1 MSKIEKAKPEITLD
15 TFYRAI
21 RTYDRPTVLYLMQH
35 GILKEIPED
44 EKTAAYHQ
52 LVALQNM
59 EIMQAIAKHESI
71 LNPEIFVNQSETSQS
86 KVFVNQCLS
95 KFRKQ
100 FNFQDNTVCDTLF
113 TLSCQCGCTGMLHTL
128 IEQKKCLNRYPE
140 LGEYP
145 LDILKTIKSV
155 PDETLSDDALVSL
168 YFATATTSDCEKKLE
183 YLDANG
189 FDLFIKNT
197 DGENVVNLLDAR
209 IKENRYPKNRHGS
222 LLQIEDKKMLS
233 KLNKILYEKTYPDE
247 THTPS
252 KSIIRYAIAIA
263 CIALV
268 IVVICASS
276 ALKKNDV
283 SGDTTTESI
292 SSDSTL
298 DVTESDI

>member
-1 MSKIEKAKPEITLD
+1 MSKVEKAKPEITLD
-15 TFYRAI
+15 TFYRAL
-21 RTYDRPTVLYLMQH
+21 RTYDRPTVLYLIQQC
-35 GILKEIPED
+35 ILKEIPED
-44 EKTAAYHQ
+44 KKTAAYHQ

-100 FNFQDNTVCDTLF
+100 FAFQDDGVCDTLF
-113 TLSCQCGCTGMLHTL
+113 TLSCQCGCISVLHSL
-128 IEQKKCLNRYPE
+128 IEKKKCQTRYPE
-140 LGEYP
+140 LGGYP
-145 LDILKTIKSV
+145 IDILKTIKSV
-155 PDETLSDDALVSL
+155 PNETLSDHDLVSL
-168 YFATATTSDCEKKLE
+168 YFSAATSSDSERKLE

-189 FDLFIKNT
+189 FDLFVKNAN
-197 DGENVVNLLDAR
+197 GENVVDLLDAR

-247 THTPS
+247 THAPS

-268 IVVICASS
+268 IIVICTTSV
-276 ALKKNDV
+276 LKKNDA
-283 SGDTTTESI
+283 SGGCHNREYFI
-292 SSDSTL
+292 
-298 DVTESDI
+298 

>member
-21 RTYDRPTVLYLMQH
+21 RTYDRPTVLDLIQH

-44 EKTAAYHQ
+44 EKAATYHQ

-71 LNPEIFVNQSETSQS
+71 LNPDIFVNQSETSQS

-100 FNFQDNTVCDTLF
+100 FAFQDDSVCDTLF
-113 TLSCQCGCTGMLHTL
+113 TLSCQCGCINMLHTL
-128 IEQKKCLNRYPE
+128 IEKKKCQARYPE
-140 LGEYP
+140 LGGCP
-145 LDILKTIKSV
+145 IDILKTIKSV
-155 PDETLSDDALVSL
+155 PDETLSDNDLVSL
-168 YFATATTSDCEKKLE
+168 YFSAATSSDSERKLE

-197 DGENVVNLLDAR
+197 DGENVVDLLDAR

-233 KLNKILYEKTYPDE
+233 KLNKMHYEKTYPE
-247 THTPS
+247 EKHAPS
-252 KSIIRYAIAIA
+252 KSIIRYAVAIA

-276 ALKKNDV
+276 ALKKNDA
-283 SGDTTTESI
+283 SGDTSTESI

>member
-1 MSKIEKAKPEITLD
+1 MNKIEKAKPEITLD

-21 RTYDRPTVLYLMQH
+21 RTYDRPTVLYLIQH

-44 EKTAAYHQ
+44 EKEAAYHQ

-59 EIMQAIAKHESI
+59 EIMQAVAKYEST
-71 LNPEIFVNQSETSQS
+71 LNPNIFVNQSETSQS

-113 TLSCQCGCTGMLHTL
+113 TLSCQCGCISMLHTL
-128 IEQKKCLNRYPE
+128 IEQKKCREHYPE

-145 LDILKTIKSV
+145 LDILKTIKTV
-155 PDETLSDDALVSL
+155 PDEILSDDDLVSL
-168 YFATATTSDCEKKLE
+168 YFSAATTSDCEKKLE

-189 FDLFIKNT
+189 FDLFIKN
-197 DGENVVNLLDAR
+197 ENKESVIDLLEAR

-233 KLNKILYEKTYPDE
+233 KLNKMHYEKTYPEE

-252 KSIIRYAIAIA
+252 KSIIRYAVAIA

-268 IVVICASS
+268 IVIICTTS
-276 ALKKNDV
+276 ALKKNDA
-283 SGDTTTESI
+283 SGDTSTESI